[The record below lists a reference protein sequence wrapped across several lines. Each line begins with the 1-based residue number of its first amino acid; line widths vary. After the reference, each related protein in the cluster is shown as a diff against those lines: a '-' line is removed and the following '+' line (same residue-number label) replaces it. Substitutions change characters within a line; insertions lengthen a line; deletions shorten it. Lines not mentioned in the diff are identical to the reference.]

1 MTACFVACATYS
13 LSQIL
18 PRPSPKMGL
27 TRLYVGY
34 DLFCFLYL
42 YIFIFLFYYNVF
54 DMGRGLG
61 SRGICEEDNLV
72 APITPSGQ
80 TVLVLTVTN
89 INIL

>member
-1 MTACFVACATYS
+1 
-13 LSQIL
+13 
-18 PRPSPKMGL
+18 MGL

-34 DLFCFLYL
+34 DLFCFLYF
-42 YIFIFLFYYNVF
+42 YIFFSLSYYDVF

-61 SRGICEEDNLV
+61 SRGICEEGNLV

-80 TVLVLTVTN
+80 TALVLAVTN